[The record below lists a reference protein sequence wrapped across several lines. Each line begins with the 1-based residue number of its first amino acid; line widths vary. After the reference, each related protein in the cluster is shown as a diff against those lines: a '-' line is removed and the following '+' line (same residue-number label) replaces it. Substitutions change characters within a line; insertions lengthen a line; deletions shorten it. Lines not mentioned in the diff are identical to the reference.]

1 MLTALPIHIWDR
13 ELETRILIATLALYN
28 GSDVILGH
36 EYNISPLYKKISNIY
51 HYGAGRPINVSPR
64 TDQWYEPIIENNG
77 HVGLVYEEGIN
88 DIFSS
93 IAGDSFVG
101 IDNQAVDALTIQY
114 GWCIEELKLI
124 RSTIKDTKVK
134 NKFTSKYK
142 IVGNPRFE
150 LQGSLGK
157 SYFNNI
163 INGIKCMFGEYM
175 LISDNFGATQVYG
188 GNAPISIKNDIQ
200 QVANEQEALQMNKRY
215 MNVVDQINS
224 SKRQFVRIV
233 NYLVK
238 QFPEITFLFR
248 PHPLADCS
256 QWYTDLVKAR
266 NLVILMRDSIEPYIF
281 GSMGL
286 IHAGC
291 TTGIQSEL
299 GSVNTIDLTR
309 LFEDQRSEAA
319 SSLMATY
326 RPKTGSELV
335 SIIKDISKKYKYR
348 ENSKIVSYGI
358 KDILL
363 ENLKSTRISHLN
375 HCLKDKIRY
384 PQCSALYSI
393 QKDILKFKD
402 NTKDQNLYNVS
413 DVMHNI
419 IKMPPNPIKARTYT
433 IRDMENRLRRA
444 MRSLRIEAQMGISIY
459 NVAPNTFYFKRVK

>member
-13 ELETRILIATLALYN
+13 ELETRILIAALALHAK
-28 GSDVILGH
+28 SDVILGH
-36 EYNISPLYKKISNIY
+36 EYNISPLYTNISNIY

-64 TDQWYEPIIENNG
+64 TDQWYDPIIQNHG

-93 IAGDSFVG
+93 IASDSFVG
-101 IDNQAVDALTIQY
+101 IDNQALNALTMQY

-124 RSTIKDTKVK
+124 MSTIKDV
-134 NKFTSKYK
+134 NLRNIFASKYK

-150 LQGSLGK
+150 LQGNLGK
-157 SYFNNI
+157 NYFSEQTRGI
-163 INGIKCMFGEYM
+163 INMFGQYM

-188 GNAPISIKNDIQ
+188 GSKPISIERDVQ
-200 QVANEQEALQMNKRY
+200 QVANKKEAEQINRRY
-215 MNVVDQINS
+215 MDVVDQINT
-224 SKRQFVRIV
+224 SKAQFVKII

-256 QWYTDLVKAR
+256 QWYTDLVKSR

-291 TTGIQSEL
+291 TTGMQSEL
-299 GSVNTIDLTR
+299 GSVSTIDLTR

-326 RPKTGSELV
+326 RPSTAEELV
-335 SIIKDISKKYKYR
+335 SSIKDISKRNKD
-348 ENSKIVSYGI
+348 SKPKQTNQNQI

-363 ENLKSTRISHLN
+363 DNLKSTRISHLN
-375 HCLKDKIRY
+375 HCLKGKIQY
-384 PQCSALYSI
+384 PMSSALYTLHKEILNFNNETKGKASHEI
-393 QKDILKFKD
+393 SDIVD
-402 NTKDQNLYNVS
+402 NV
-413 DVMHNI
+413 
-419 IKMPPNPIKARTYT
+419 IKLPPNPIKARTYT
-433 IRDMENRLRRA
+433 IDDMQNRLRRA
-444 MRSLRIEAQMGISIY
+444 FKSLKIDQIRIRIFK
-459 NVAPNTFYFKRVK
+459 VAPNTFYFQRSK

>member
-1 MLTALPIHIWDR
+1 MLTALTIHIWDR

-150 LQGSLGK
+150 MQGSLGK
-157 SYFNNI
+157 RYFNNI
-163 INGIKCMFGEYM
+163 TNGIKCMFGEYM

-233 NYLVK
+233 IYLIK

-256 QWYTDLVKAR
+256 QWYTDLVKSR

-299 GSVNTIDLTR
+299 GSVKTIDLTDY
-309 LFEDQRSEAA
+309 LKIKDQRQHPRLWQHIDPRREA
-319 SSLMATY
+319 
-326 RPKTGSELV
+326 
-335 SIIKDISKKYKYR
+335 
-348 ENSKIVSYGI
+348 N
-358 KDILL
+358 
-363 ENLKSTRISHLN
+363 
-375 HCLKDKIRY
+375 
-384 PQCSALYSI
+384 
-393 QKDILKFKD
+393 
-402 NTKDQNLYNVS
+402 
-413 DVMHNI
+413 
-419 IKMPPNPIKARTYT
+419 
-433 IRDMENRLRRA
+433 
-444 MRSLRIEAQMGISIY
+444 
-459 NVAPNTFYFKRVK
+459 